1 VAQAQARLDELP
13 YDAEESSKL
22 SASESVRSAKARRD
36 KAIRERDDAI
46 ADLAEAQKGKFTAA
60 KQGGKGGSASRGGG
74 QGGGGGLGGVGSIF
88 GSFLKDTFGIGDWL
102 PALDNLWPLQAA
114 DTLMSAFMPLGVA
127 AANGELGIQTP
138 GWYPG
143 MSEEE
148 FTALKGGQTS
158 TAPFG
163 IPTSPPRPCRPAAS
177 TPAAAHRRAPAPVI
191 NVDQSQNF
199 NNSPLGWDPGPG
211 QTRSATATSSAPPRL
226 PVGMGSS

>member
-1 VAQAQARLDELP
+1 MGA
-13 YDAEESSKL
+13 
-22 SASESVRSAKARRD
+22 
-36 KAIRERDDAI
+36 
-46 ADLAEAQKGKFTAA
+46 
-60 KQGGKGGSASRGGG
+60 
-74 QGGGGGLGGVGSIF
+74 GGGLGGVGSIF

-158 TAPFG
+158 AAPFG
-163 IPTSPPRPCRPAAS
+163 IPDIAAPPMPANGQHAGGGA
-177 TPAAAHRRAPAPVI
+177 PPGPAPVV

-199 NNSPLGWDPGPG
+199 NNSPLGWDPGRVNKERDRNI
-211 QTRSATATSSAPPRL
+211 QRAPRL